1 VTETAGLPEEADE
14 STALAPAVL
23 AWLLL
28 AVTLVFDLIGAAL
41 LVASGRAHEM
51 LVGVTPLGFAVV
63 GFILATKRRRNPL
76 GWLMLVAAM
85 TFSFPGDIYAYYAT
99 ITRHGTLPGAG
110 VANALADPTWVPFI
124 GCTGLLL
131 LLFPDGHLPS
141 PRWRWF
147 TRLCVAGMCI
157 GLFATAVQPTTFS
170 ADGLPQLR
178 NPFFLRIP
186 NALGLLSLVVPIL
199 VAGGATALIVR
210 LRRSTDPEERR
221 QLRWVAWAA
230 SVLAVLYV
238 LAFVVEIL
246 NVLPGS
252 DQWNNWV
259 GAVAIVSFVI
269 IPISIGVAVMKYRLY
284 DIDIVIRKTVVF
296 AVVAGFIA
304 LVYVAVVVGVGT
316 LVGTQGSPI
325 LSAIAAAIVALV
337 FQPVRARA
345 GRFADRVVYGKRAT
359 PYEVLAQL
367 GGRLSDTYDADE
379 VLPRLARVLA
389 EGVGARRAR
398 VLLRVDG
405 KLQPVATWPVD
416 ADEGFAD
423 DFSTEVRHQGEDL
436 GALSLAMPANDP
448 MDPNKEQLVA
458 DLASQVGLLLRN
470 VRLTEDLKSR
480 LADLQAAQKRL
491 VSAQDE
497 ERRRIERNI
506 HDGAQQQ
513 LVALAVK
520 MKLADGLVDRDPT
533 KAHALLE
540 QLRADAAETLTDLR
554 DLARGI
560 YPPLLADKGLL
571 SALEAQ
577 ARKSPVTTTVL
588 GDGIGRFGQDVEAAV
603 YFSCLEAMQNVA
615 KYASASEVTIRLANG
630 DGSLTFEVHDDGV
643 GFDPQDGT
651 LGTGLQGMA
660 DRLGVLGGALEV
672 RSSPGT
678 GTTVAG
684 SLPVFSSSG

>member
-1 VTETAGLPEEADE
+1 VTGARGR
-14 STALAPAVL
+14 VVV
-23 AWLLL
+23 AWLLFV
-28 AVTLVFDLIGAAL
+28 VTVVFLLTGGALYVAIGTP
-41 LVASGRAHEM
+41 HEL
-51 LVGVTPLGFAVV
+51 LVGVTPLAFAVV
-63 GFILATKRRRNPL
+63 GFILALRRSSNPL
-76 GWLMLVAAM
+76 GWLMLVAAA
-85 TFSFPGDIYAYYAT
+85 TFSFPGDIYAAYAT
-99 ITRHGTLPGAG
+99 VTRHGDLPGASIA
-110 VANALADPTWVPFI
+110 VAIADPLWVPFI

-147 TRLCVAGMCI
+147 TRLCLAGM
-157 GLFATAVQPTTFS
+157 GLGLIVSAVLPATFS
-170 ADGLPQLR
+170 SDGLPQLR
-178 NPFFLRIP
+178 NPFFLGVP
-186 NALGLLSLVVPIL
+186 DVLGLLALVVPIL
-199 VAGGATALIVR
+199 VAGGATALVVR
-210 LRRSTDPEERR
+210 LRRTTDPVERR

-238 LAFVVEIL
+238 VAFIVESL

-269 IPISIGVAVMKYRLY
+269 VPISIGIAVMKYRLY

-304 LVYVAVVVGVGT
+304 LVYVAIVVGVGT
-316 LVGTQGSPI
+316 LVGTQGSPV
-325 LSAIAAAIVALV
+325 LSAVAAAIVALV

-359 PYEVLAQL
+359 PYEVLAEL

-389 EGVGARRAR
+389 EGVGARRAS

-405 KLQPVATWPVD
+405 KLQPVATWPAD
-416 ADEGFAD
+416 ADETMPD

-436 GALSLAMPANDP
+436 GTLSLAMPANDP

-470 VRLTEDLKSR
+470 VRLTEELRGR
-480 LADLQAAQKRL
+480 LVDLQAAQKRL
-491 VSAQDE
+491 VTAQDE
-497 ERRRIERNI
+497 ERRRLERNI

-520 MKLADGLVDRDPT
+520 MRLAAGLMDRDP
-533 KAHALLE
+533 AQAQALLE
-540 QLRADAAETLTDLR
+540 QLRGDATETLEDLR

-571 SALEAQ
+571 PALEAQ
-577 ARKSPVTTTVL
+577 ARKSPVATRVV
-588 GDGIGRFGQDVEAAV
+588 GDGVGRFSQDVEAAV
-603 YFSCLEAMQNVA
+603 YFSCLEALQNVA
-615 KYASASEVTIRLANG
+615 KYAQASEVTITLSNG
-630 DGSLTFEVHDDGV
+630 AGDLTFEVRDDGV
-643 GFDPQDGT
+643 GFDPQNGS

-660 DRLGVLGGALEV
+660 DRLGALGGTVEI
-672 RSSPGT
+672 RSAPGT
-678 GTTVAG
+678 GSTVTGSVPVETTA
-684 SLPVFSSSG
+684 

>member
-1 VTETAGLPEEADE
+1 VTGARGR
-14 STALAPAVL
+14 VVV
-23 AWLLL
+23 AWLLFV
-28 AVTLVFDLIGAAL
+28 VTVVFLLTGGALYVAIGTP
-41 LVASGRAHEM
+41 HEL
-51 LVGVTPLGFAVV
+51 LVGVTPLAFAVV
-63 GFILATKRRRNPL
+63 GFILALRRSSNPL
-76 GWLMLVAAM
+76 GWLMLVAAA
-85 TFSFPGDIYAYYAT
+85 TFSFPGDIYATYAT
-99 ITRHGTLPGAG
+99 VTRHGDLPGASIA
-110 VANALADPTWVPFI
+110 VAIADPLWVPFI

-147 TRLCVAGMCI
+147 TRLCLAGM
-157 GLFATAVQPTTFS
+157 GLGLIVSAVLPATFS
-170 ADGLPQLR
+170 SDGLPQLR
-178 NPFFLRIP
+178 NPFFLGVP
-186 NALGLLSLVVPIL
+186 DVLGLLALVVPIL
-199 VAGGATALIVR
+199 VAGGATALVVR
-210 LRRSTDPEERR
+210 LRRTTDPVERR

-238 LAFVVEIL
+238 VAFIVESL

-269 IPISIGVAVMKYRLY
+269 VPISIGIAVMKYRLY

-304 LVYVAVVVGVGT
+304 LVYVAIVVGVGT
-316 LVGTQGSPI
+316 LVGTQGSPV
-325 LSAIAAAIVALV
+325 LSAVAAAIVALV

-359 PYEVLAQL
+359 PYEVLAEL

-389 EGVGARRAR
+389 EGVGARRAS

-405 KLQPVATWPVD
+405 KLQPVATWPAD
-416 ADEGFAD
+416 ADETMPD

-436 GALSLAMPANDP
+436 GTLSLAMPANDP

-470 VRLTEDLKSR
+470 VRLTEELRGR
-480 LADLQAAQKRL
+480 LVDLQAAQKRL
-491 VSAQDE
+491 VTAQDE
-497 ERRRIERNI
+497 ERRRLERNI

-520 MKLADGLVDRDPT
+520 MRLAAGLMDRDP
-533 KAHALLE
+533 AQAQALLE
-540 QLRADAAETLTDLR
+540 QLRGDATETLEDLR

-571 SALEAQ
+571 PALEAQ
-577 ARKSPVTTTVL
+577 ARKSPVATRVV
-588 GDGIGRFGQDVEAAV
+588 GDGVGRFSQDVEAAV
-603 YFSCLEAMQNVA
+603 YFSCLEALQNVA
-615 KYASASEVTIRLANG
+615 KYAQASEVTITLSNG
-630 DGSLTFEVHDDGV
+630 AGDLTFEVRDDGV
-643 GFDPQDGT
+643 GFDPQNGS

-660 DRLGVLGGALEV
+660 DRLGALGGTVEIHSA
-672 RSSPGT
+672 PGT
-678 GTTVAG
+678 GSTVTGSVPVETTA
-684 SLPVFSSSG
+684 

>member
-1 VTETAGLPEEADE
+1 MTGTA
-14 STALAPAVL
+14 ALREDAERPSAPGPAIV

-28 AVTLVFDLIGAAL
+28 VVTLVFDLIGGVL

-51 LVGVTPLGFAVV
+51 VVGATPLAFAVV

-76 GWLMLVAAM
+76 GWLMLVAAL
-85 TFSFPGDIYAYYAT
+85 TFSFPGDIYAYYAM
-99 ITRHGTLPGAG
+99 ITRHGSLPGAG

-147 TRLCVAGMCI
+147 TRLCVAGMSI
-157 GLFATAVQPTTFS
+157 GLFVTAVQPTTFS

-178 NPFFLRIP
+178 NPFYLRVP
-186 NALGLLSLVVPIL
+186 ELLGLLALVVPIL

-210 LRRSTDPEERR
+210 IRRSTDPVERR

-230 SVLAVLYV
+230 SVLALIYV
-238 LAFVVEIL
+238 LAFLVETL

-269 IPISIGVAVMKYRLY
+269 IPISIGVAVMKYRLF

-304 LVYVAVVVGVGT
+304 VVYVAVVVGVGT
-316 LVGTQGSPI
+316 LVGTQTSPI

-359 PYEVLAQL
+359 PYEVLAEL
-367 GGRLSDTYDADE
+367 GGRLSDTYDAGE

-405 KLQPVATWPVD
+405 KLQPVATWPAD
-416 ADEGFAD
+416 ADESSAD
-423 DFSTEVRHQGEDL
+423 DFSVEVRHQGEDL
-436 GALSLAMPANDP
+436 GALSLAMAANDP
-448 MDPNKEQLVA
+448 MDPDKQQLVA
-458 DLASQVGLLLRN
+458 DLASQVGLVLRN

-480 LADLQAAQKRL
+480 LVELQAAQKRL
-491 VSAQDE
+491 VTAQDG
-497 ERRRIERNI
+497 ERRRLERNI

-520 MKLADGLVDRDPT
+520 MRLADTLVDRDPGA
-533 KAHALLE
+533 AHALLE
-540 QLRADAAETLTDLR
+540 QLRTDTTDTLEDLR

-571 SALEAQ
+571 AALEAQ
-577 ARKSPVTTTVL
+577 ARKSPVETTVR
-588 GDGIGRFGQDVEAAV
+588 GDGIGRFDQDVEAAV

-615 KYASASEVTIRLANG
+615 KYAQANRVAIHLANG
-630 DGSLTFEVHDDGV
+630 SGSVTFEVRDDGV
-643 GFDPQDGT
+643 GFEPAVRGV
-651 LGTGLQGMA
+651 GTGLQGIA
-660 DRLGVLGGALEV
+660 DRLGALGGAVQV
-672 RSSPGT
+672 RSAPGD
-678 GTTVAG
+678 GTTVSG
-684 SLPVFSSSG
+684 SVPVTTGTG

>member
-1 VTETAGLPEEADE
+1 VTIAF
-14 STALAPAVL
+14 
-23 AWLLL
+23 LL
-28 AVTLVFDLIGAAL
+28 TGGAL
-41 LVASGRAHEM
+41 LVAMGTPREL
-51 LVGVTPLGFAVV
+51 LVGVTPLAFAVV
-63 GFILATKRRRNPL
+63 GFILALRRSSNPL
-76 GWLMLVAAM
+76 GWLMLVAAA
-85 TFSFPGDIYAYYAT
+85 TFSFPGDIYATYAT
-99 ITRHGTLPGAG
+99 VTRHGDLPGAAIA
-110 VANALADPTWVPFI
+110 VALADPLWVPFI

-147 TRLCVAGMCI
+147 TRLCVAGMCL
-157 GLFATAVQPTTFS
+157 GLLVSAVLPANFS

-178 NPFFLRIP
+178 NPIFLRIP
-186 NALGLLSLVVPIL
+186 EALGLLALVVPTL
-199 VAGGATALIVR
+199 VAGGATALVVR
-210 LRRSTDPEERR
+210 LRRSTDPVERR

-230 SVLAVLYV
+230 SVLAAIYMV
-238 LAFVVEIL
+238 AFIVESL

-269 IPISIGVAVMKYRLY
+269 IPISIGIAVMKYRLY

-296 AVVAGFIA
+296 AVIAVVIA

-316 LVGTQGSPI
+316 LVGTQGSPV

-359 PYEVLAQL
+359 PYEVLAEL
-367 GGRLSDTYDADE
+367 GGRLSDTYDAGE

-398 VLLRVDG
+398 VLLLVDG
-405 KLQPVATWPVD
+405 RLQPVATWPED
-416 ADEGFAD
+416 ADDELD
-423 DFSTEVRHQGEDL
+423 DVTVEVRHQGEDL

-448 MDPNKEQLVA
+448 MDPTKEQLVA

-520 MKLADGLVDRDPT
+520 MRLADALIGGDPA
-533 KAHALLE
+533 KAHELLE
-540 QLRADAAETLTDLR
+540 QLRGDATQTLEDLR

-560 YPPLLADKGLL
+560 YPPLLADKGLVA
-571 SALEAQ
+571 ALEAQ
-577 ARKSPVTTTVL
+577 ARKSPVSTRVA
-588 GDGIGRFGQDVEAAV
+588 GDGVGRFDEDVEAAV
-603 YFSCLEAMQNVA
+603 YFSCLEALQNAA
-615 KYASASEVTIRLANG
+615 KYAAASEVTITLANG
-630 DGSLTFEVHDDGV
+630 AGDLTFEVRDDGV
-643 GFDPQDGT
+643 GFDPQDGS

-660 DRLGVLGGALEV
+660 DRLGALGGSIEV

-678 GTTVAG
+678 GTRVAG
-684 SLPVFSSSG
+684 RLPVLGSSPPEASG